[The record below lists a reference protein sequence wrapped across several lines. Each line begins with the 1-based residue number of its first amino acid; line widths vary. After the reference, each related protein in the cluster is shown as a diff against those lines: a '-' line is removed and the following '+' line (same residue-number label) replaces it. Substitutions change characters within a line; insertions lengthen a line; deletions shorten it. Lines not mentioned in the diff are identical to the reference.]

1 MSAAGECRLL
11 GGIFASFIQIS
22 LAALCITT
30 LAFKRYGEVPQRPWI
45 VWALDVAKQS
55 VGSSFGHFS
64 NIFLSEII
72 ATALT
77 GGDECQWYCLSFI
90 LDSTLGTFVNLSL
103 LHFVETWIHG
113 RPNLHYFKFGE
124 YGLPPSLSRWTA
136 QLGVWLT
143 LVIVGKVVC
152 ISLLLKFSDTLES
165 MISYIFQNL
174 SKRPQ
179 TELIVVMIIIPGIF
193 NVISFWI
200 TDTFLKKQGH
210 PHEEISQI
218 DSLDE
223 DLLEIPSASLLPL
236 ESEITVGKYQNNKNV
251 KAFNLDKVKENS
263 RENTSSLFSSSGE
276 VSPSNSSTPWSSH
289 VKLPD
294 FLLSLTSKIS
304 TRGLRTKKSETD
316 LESLSN
322 GDI

>member
-1 MSAAGECRLL
+1 MSATGECKLL
-11 GGIFASFIQIS
+11 GGFFASFIQIC
-22 LAALCITT
+22 LATLCIST

-45 VWALDVAKQS
+45 VWALDVGKQS

-77 GGDECQWYCLSFI
+77 GGDECQWYCLSFL

-103 LHFVETWIHG
+103 LHLVENWIHA

-124 YGLPPSLSRWTA
+124 YGIPPSLSRWTA

-143 LVIVGKVVC
+143 LVIIGKIVC
-152 ISLLLKFSDTLES
+152 ISLLLKFSGTLEK
-165 MISYIFQNL
+165 MISYIFQSL
-174 SKRPQ
+174 TTRPK
-179 TELIVVMIIIPGIF
+179 TELIVVMVIVPGIC

-200 TDTFLKKQGH
+200 TDTFLKKTGH
-210 PHEEISQI
+210 PHEEVSQT

-223 DLLEIPSASLLPL
+223 DLLEVPSASLLPL
-236 ESEITVGKYQNNKNV
+236 ETGLTEGKYQNNKSV
-251 KAFNLDKVKENS
+251 KPFNSEKVK
-263 RENTSSLFSSSGE
+263 E
-276 VSPSNSSTPWSSH
+276 VSPSGSSSLWPSG
-289 VKLPD
+289 VKIPD
-294 FLLSLTSKIS
+294 FLLSLSSRIS

-316 LESLSN
+316 LESLSSE
-322 GDI
+322 DI